1 MSFGNGAFESV
12 VSSVS
17 MSSQGPDILIH
28 TADVRVDYG
37 DVTAVHGL
45 NLDIAAGEVYGLIGP
60 NGAGKTSTIRVL
72 ATLLEPTYG
81 EVAIAGHDTAT
92 HAADARAVLGYM
104 PDLAPVWDD
113 LKVGELLDVFARA
126 HGLRHHERRRRV
138 DEVLDV
144 VSLASKRNAMAG
156 TLSRGMT
163 QRLVLA
169 KTLLHRPRVLL
180 LDEPASGLDPI
191 ARIELRDLLRRLA
204 GEGRTVLVSSHI
216 LTELADFCTSIG
228 IMETGRMKLA
238 GPIEELVESLTEATR
253 LIIELLE
260 PAAGYENLLR
270 ETDGVG
276 AVVAAENVLDL
287 EFRGDE
293 RAAAGLLSDLI
304 GRGVPVKGFYEKRKG
319 VEDIM
324 LEIGAKEVS

>member
-1 MSFGNGAFESV
+1 
-12 VSSVS
+12 
-17 MSSQGPDILIH
+17 MSSPGSDILIH
-28 TADVRVDYG
+28 TADVRVDY
-37 DVTAVHGL
+37 DDMTAVHGL

-81 EVAIAGHDTAT
+81 EVVIAGHDTAI
-92 HAADARAVLGYM
+92 HAAEARAVLGYM

-113 LKVGELLDVFARA
+113 LKVHELLDVFARA
-126 HGLRHHERRRRV
+126 YGLSHRDRRERV
-138 DEVLDV
+138 AEVLEL
-144 VSLASKRNAMAG
+144 VSLTGKRNVMAG
-156 TLSRGMT
+156 TLSRGMI

-191 ARIELRDLLRRLA
+191 ARIEMRDLLRQLA

-228 IMETGRMKLA
+228 IMETGRMRIT
-238 GPIEELVESLTEATR
+238 GPIAQLIESLTVTTR

-260 PAAGYENLLR
+260 PAVAFENLLR
-270 ETDGVG
+270 ETNGV
-276 AVVAAENVLDL
+276 ASVAADYNTLDV
-287 EFRGDE
+287 EFHGSDRE
-293 RAAAGLLSDLI
+293 VAGLLTDLV
-304 GRGVPVKGFYEKRKG
+304 GRGVPIKGFFERRKG